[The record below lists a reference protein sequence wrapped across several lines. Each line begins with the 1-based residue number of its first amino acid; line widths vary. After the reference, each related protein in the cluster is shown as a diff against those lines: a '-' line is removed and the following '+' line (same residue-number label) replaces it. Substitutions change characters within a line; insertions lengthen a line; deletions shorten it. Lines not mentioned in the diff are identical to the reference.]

1 MTTYTDILGIE
12 NNVFIAKNKKAM
24 KAKAVNTSKNP
35 FAQAFLNKT
44 TTENGALTNV
54 STLDSIVDFYFK
66 APALRR
72 ETDDNRILQIFV
84 NAFEQNKQ
92 EALRLLFWLRDVREG
107 AGERRTF
114 RVILKYLGNVE
125 KDWICRNLDFIPKYG
140 RYDDLLCLLETK
152 CRDAVITFIGLQLEL
167 DLKNHVDNKINEI
180 SLLAKWLP
188 DEKISNKDK
197 KRWFNILLN
206 SGKFGS
212 YKAYRKA
219 IHLLRKDI
227 DIVERKIH
235 SKDYASIDYEKLPS
249 YSAIKYRK
257 AYDRYDNKRY
267 TKYLD
272 AVKENKAKINTG
284 TLYPYNLIVPY
295 MSNFGYI
302 YCDVVKEDPT
312 LEEAWKNLPDYV
324 PEINGLC
331 VCDTSGSMTG
341 LPMQVAMSLTL
352 YIAERNK
359 SELWRNFCIPFS
371 SKAEFIEI
379 KGNSVLERLKS
390 IFTGD
395 CSNTNLQAVFDLILD
410 RAKSAG
416 IKNEDMPKVLLI
428 MSDMEFDAT
437 KFSCTNYE
445 RIKQKYA
452 EKGYT
457 LPKLV
462 WWNIESRNDQVPVTV
477 SDEGNLLLS
486 GCSPAIMKVAFSGE
500 YNIRE
505 VVDKIINSPRYEGI
519 NY

>member
-1 MTTYTDILGIE
+1 MAD
-12 NNVFIAKNKKAM
+12 
-24 KAKAVNTSKNP
+24 
-35 FAQAFLNKT
+35 
-44 TTENGALTNV
+44 
-54 STLDSIVDFYFK
+54 
-66 APALRR
+66 
-72 ETDDNRILQIFV
+72 
-84 NAFEQNKQ
+84 
-92 EALRLLFWLRDVREG
+92 
-107 AGERRTF
+107 
-114 RVILKYLGNVE
+114 
-125 KDWICRNLDFIPKYG
+125 
-140 RYDDLLCLLETK
+140 
-152 CRDAVITFIGLQLEL
+152 
-167 DLKNHVDNKINEI
+167 
-180 SLLAKWLP
+180 
-188 DEKISNKDK
+188 
-197 KRWFNILLN
+197 
-206 SGKFGS
+206 
-212 YKAYRKA
+212 
-219 IHLLRKDI
+219 
-227 DIVERKIH
+227 
-235 SKDYASIDYEKLPS
+235 
-249 YSAIKYRK
+249 
-257 AYDRYDNKRY
+257 
-267 TKYLD
+267 
-272 AVKENKAKINTG
+272 
-284 TLYPYNLIVPY
+284 
-295 MSNFGYI
+295 FGY
-302 YCDVVKEDPT
+302 YCCNKVKEDPT

-462 WWNIESRNDQVPVTV
+462 WWNIESRNDQVPITV

-486 GCSPAIMKVAFSGE
+486 GCSPAIMKIAFSGE

-505 VVDKIINSPRYEGI
+505 IVDKIINSPRYEGI
-519 NY
+519 DY